1 MKLDKF
7 QSMAV
12 KKEGKSILVVAP
24 PGSGKTSVI
33 LNKVNHCIS
42 KEGINYKNIIV
53 ITFTKAAAKSMEN
66 RYKKNY
72 SDENIPF
79 FGTFHGLFYKILVRI
94 YKNISIINSNIAQLL
109 FKFFYIYCFFFC

>member
-53 ITFTKAAAKSMEN
+53 
-66 RYKKNY
+66 RNY
-72 SDENIPF
+72 
-79 FGTFHGLFYKILVRI
+79 
-94 YKNISIINSNIAQLL
+94 
-109 FKFFYIYCFFFC
+109 

>member
-42 KEGINYKNIIV
+42 KEGINYKNIMKYSLQKIRN
-53 ITFTKAAAKSMEN
+53 ITSLLLLN
-66 RYKKNY
+66 KKMF
-72 SDENIPF
+72 I
-79 FGTFHGLFYKILVRI
+79 
-94 YKNISIINSNIAQLL
+94 
-109 FKFFYIYCFFFC
+109 